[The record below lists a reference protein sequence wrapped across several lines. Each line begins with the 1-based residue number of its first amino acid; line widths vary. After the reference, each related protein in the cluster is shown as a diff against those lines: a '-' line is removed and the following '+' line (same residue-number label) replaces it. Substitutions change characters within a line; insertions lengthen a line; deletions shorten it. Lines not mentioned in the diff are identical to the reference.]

1 MYYKIHYQKKKKKE
15 PIRPRAFTLKSPSPF
30 KFMQLIITIK
40 NKLWYVPGIFLS
52 SLPLKSHN
60 NLPFYTVKKLK
71 DREENKVMSTHG
83 GAVI

>member
-1 MYYKIHYQKKKKKE
+1 M
-15 PIRPRAFTLKSPSPF
+15 KSPSPF
-30 KFMQLIITIK
+30 MFMQLIITIK

-52 SLPLKSHN
+52 SFN
-60 NLPFYTVKKLK
+60 NLPLYTVKKLK

>member
-1 MYYKIHYQKKKKKE
+1 M
-15 PIRPRAFTLKSPSPF
+15 KSPSPF
-30 KFMQLIITIK
+30 MFMQLIITIK

-52 SLPLKSHN
+52 SLPLNSHN